1 MVKVVSACVGGDR
14 VNFTKMMCCEMSPDP
29 FSYSSHANLY
39 LSLALFTDGMKVKTE
54 NSV

>member
-1 MVKVVSACVGGDR
+1 MVKVVSGCAAGDR
-14 VNFTKMMCCEMSPDP
+14 VNLTKMMCCEMSTDL
-29 FSYSSHANLY
+29 FYYSPHDN

>member
-14 VNFTKMMCCEMSPDP
+14 VNLTKMMCCEMSPDP
-29 FSYSSHANLY
+29 FYYSSHDN
-39 LSLALFTDGMKVKTE
+39 LSLALFTNGMKVKTD